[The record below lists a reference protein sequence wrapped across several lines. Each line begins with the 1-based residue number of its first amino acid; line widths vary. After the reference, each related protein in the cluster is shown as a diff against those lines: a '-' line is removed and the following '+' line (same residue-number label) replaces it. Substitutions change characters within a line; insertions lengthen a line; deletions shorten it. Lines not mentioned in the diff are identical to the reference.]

1 MATTTSG
8 IADLY
13 SQIVTDLVPYY
24 DNQVLLPNPQ
34 LIANQYNIEG
44 AVGNSLQIPI
54 TNSWSANLSYAG
66 GEGTDIIAGNAQ
78 DFGPDAVTLTMS
90 KRGAGTLVNTE
101 ALEDGGFNTVRNAVV
116 TRLSRSI
123 AQATDKVGFNIL
135 ASGGEA
141 DLTDI
146 ANIDLS
152 NDGISNVAL
161 LTNADVSFV
170 MSPEAMAYGVKRQPT
185 VKMFEDVQNDQHQM
199 VATLKNGFVRTPTF
213 TGANIALSVQMARA
227 IVASDL
233 IGETTEAIRASLD
246 MVSTSVAELRK
257 INSPT
262 DESGFYAAVVS
273 AAHEFHLAKQLN
285 GVGGISSGS
294 IGSISQDLANQAL
307 LEGLIGQAVGC
318 RFYRS
323 NNVPSG
329 LATAA

>member
-1 MATTTSG
+1 MATTSTG

-13 SQIVTDLVPYY
+13 SQIVTDLIPYY

-54 TNSWSANLSYAG
+54 TNSWSGNVSAQS
-66 GEGTDIIAGNAQ
+66 EGSDIITDNAQ

-135 ASGGEA
+135 ASGTGA

-146 ANIDLS
+146 SDVDLS
-152 NDGISNVAL
+152 NDSGLANTDLA
-161 LTNADVSFV
+161 TADVSFI

-199 VATLKNGFVRTPTF
+199 VATLRNGFVRTPSF
-213 TGANIALSVQMARA
+213 TGANIAVGVNMARA
-227 IVASDL
+227 LIASDS
-233 IGETTEAIRASLD
+233 IGESNASLRASLD

-257 INSPT
+257 MNAPT

-273 AAHEFHLAKQLN
+273 AAHEFHLAKELN

-329 LATAA
+329 LASA

>member
-1 MATTTSG
+1 MATTTAG

-13 SQIVTDLVPYY
+13 SQIVTDLIPFY

-34 LIANQYNIEG
+34 LISNQYNIEG

-54 TNSWSANLSYAG
+54 TNSYSANLSYTG
-66 GEGTDIIAGNAQ
+66 SEGSDIIAGNAQ

-135 ASGGEA
+135 ASGGA
-141 DLTDI
+141 SDLTDI
-146 ANIDLS
+146 ANVDLS
-152 NDGISNVAL
+152 NDSGLAASD

-199 VATLKNGFVRTPTF
+199 VATLRNGFVRTPSF
-213 TGANIALSVQMARA
+213 TGANIAVGVNMARA
-227 IVASDL
+227 IIASDL
-233 IGETTEAIRASLD
+233 IGESNATLRASLD
-246 MVSTSVAELRK
+246 DVSTSVAELRK
-257 INSPT
+257 MNAPT
-262 DESGFYAAVVS
+262 DESGFYASVVS
-273 AAHEFHLAKQLN
+273 AAHEFHLAKELN

-318 RFYRS
+318 RFFRS
-323 NNVPSG
+323 NNVPTN
-329 LATAA
+329 LASA

>member
-1 MATTTSG
+1 MATTSAG

-13 SQIVTDLVPYY
+13 SEIVTDLIPFY

-54 TNSWSANLSYAG
+54 TNSWSGNVSALA
-66 GEGTDIIAGNAQ
+66 TRDIIDSNTQ
-78 DFGPDAVTLTMS
+78 DFGPEAVTLSMS

-199 VATLKNGFVRTPTF
+199 VATLRNGFVRTPTF
-213 TGANIALSVQMARA
+213 TGANIAVGVQMARA

-233 IGETTEAIRASLD
+233 IGETTDAIKASLN

-262 DESGFYAAVVS
+262 DESGYYAAVVS
-273 AAHEFHLAKQLN
+273 AAHEFHLASELN

-329 LATAA
+329 LATA

>member
-1 MATTTSG
+1 MATTSTG

-13 SQIVTDLVPYY
+13 SEIVADLIPYY

-34 LIANQYNIEG
+34 LVANQYNIEG
-44 AVGNSLQIPI
+44 ATGNQIQIPI
-54 TNSWSANLSYAG
+54 TNSWSGPVGAL
-66 GEGTDIIAGNAQ
+66 GEGTNIITGNAQ
-78 DFGPDAVTLTMS
+78 DFGPDAVNLTMQ
-90 KRGAGTLVNTE
+90 KQGAGTYVNTE

-123 AQATDKVGFNIL
+123 AQSTDKKGFNTL
-135 ASGGEA
+135 ASGGTA

-146 ANIDLS
+146 ANVDLS

-185 VKMFEDVQNDQHQM
+185 VKMFEDIESDQYQM
-199 VATLKNGFVRTPTF
+199 VASLRNGFARTPSF
-213 TGANIALSVQMARA
+213 TGANIAVGVQMARA
-227 IVASDL
+227 LIASDS
-233 IGETTEAIRASLD
+233 IGESNASLRASLD

-257 INSPT
+257 MNAPT
-262 DESGFYAAVVS
+262 DDSGFYAAVVS
-273 AAHEFHLAKQLN
+273 AAHEFHLAKELN

-329 LATAA
+329 LASA

>member
-1 MATTTSG
+1 MATTSAG

-13 SQIVTDLVPYY
+13 SEIVTDLIPFY

-54 TNSWSANLSYAG
+54 TNSWSGNVSALA
-66 GEGTDIIAGNAQ
+66 TRDIIDSNTQ
-78 DFGPDAVTLTMS
+78 DFGPDAVTLSMS

-199 VATLKNGFVRTPTF
+199 VATLRNGFVRTPTF
-213 TGANIALSVQMARA
+213 TGANIAVGVQMARA

-233 IGETTEAIRASLD
+233 IGETTDAIKASLN

-262 DESGFYAAVVS
+262 DESGYYAAVVS
-273 AAHEFHLAKQLN
+273 AAHEFHLASELN

-329 LATAA
+329 LATA

>member
-1 MATTTSG
+1 
-8 IADLY
+8 
-13 SQIVTDLVPYY
+13 
-24 DNQVLLPNPQ
+24 
-34 LIANQYNIEG
+34 
-44 AVGNSLQIPI
+44 
-54 TNSWSANLSYAG
+54 
-66 GEGTDIIAGNAQ
+66 
-78 DFGPDAVTLTMS
+78 MS

-135 ASGGEA
+135 ASGGSA

-146 ANIDLS
+146 ANVDLS
-152 NDGISNVAL
+152 NDSGLAASD

-199 VATLKNGFVRTPTF
+199 VATLRNGFVRTPSF
-213 TGANIALSVQMARA
+213 TGANIAVGVNMARA
-227 IVASDL
+227 IIASDL
-233 IGETTEAIRASLD
+233 IGESNATLRASLD
-246 MVSTSVAELRK
+246 DVSTSVAELRK
-257 INSPT
+257 MNAPT
-262 DESGFYAAVVS
+262 DESGFYASVVS
-273 AAHEFHLAKQLN
+273 AAHEFHLAKELN

-318 RFYRS
+318 RFFRS
-323 NNVPSG
+323 NNVPTN
-329 LATAA
+329 LASA

>member
-1 MATTTSG
+1 MATTSSG

-13 SQIVTDLVPYY
+13 SQIVTDLIPYY

-54 TNSWSANLSYAG
+54 TNSWSGNVSAQS
-66 GEGTDIIAGNAQ
+66 EGSDIITDNAQ

-135 ASGGEA
+135 ASGGSA

-146 ANIDLS
+146 ANVDLS
-152 NDGISNVAL
+152 NDSGLANTDLA
-161 LTNADVSFV
+161 NADVSFI

-199 VATLKNGFVRTPTF
+199 VATLRNGFVRTPSF
-213 TGANIALSVQMARA
+213 TGANIAVGVNMARA
-227 IVASDL
+227 LIASDL
-233 IGETTEAIRASLD
+233 IGESNASLRASLD

-257 INSPT
+257 MNAPT

-273 AAHEFHLAKQLN
+273 AAHEFHLAKELN

-329 LATAA
+329 LLSA

>member
-1 MATTTSG
+1 MATTSSG

-13 SQIVTDLVPYY
+13 SQIVTDLIPYY

-54 TNSWSANLSYAG
+54 TNSWSGNVSAQS
-66 GEGTDIIAGNAQ
+66 EGSDIITDNAQ

-135 ASGGEA
+135 ASGGSA

-146 ANIDLS
+146 ANVDLS
-152 NDGISNVAL
+152 NDSGLAASD
-161 LTNADVSFV
+161 LTNADVSFI

-199 VATLKNGFVRTPTF
+199 VATLRNGFVRTPSF
-213 TGANIALSVQMARA
+213 TGANIAVGVNMARA
-227 IVASDL
+227 LIASDL
-233 IGETTEAIRASLD
+233 IGESNASLRASLD

-257 INSPT
+257 MNAPT

-273 AAHEFHLAKQLN
+273 AAHEFHLAKELN

-329 LATAA
+329 LASA